1 MPETENTLQRR
12 LQWFLLLRV
21 GVTTCLLGLTVF
33 MYSRQDGI
41 ATPASAQVLGAIG
54 SAYFVSLLSG
64 LLLTKVRNLTLFSY
78 VQVVFD
84 TVFVSGI
91 VLLSGGLCSPFLVL
105 YHLAILNAAYLLFRP
120 GALIAASVAAVCYGT
135 MVNLLY
141 YGVLPPLGFDTLAF
155 LKLYATPTLHLTLH
169 LIAAV
174 SSFYLVAVLGSY
186 LIQRLTQVETLLAER
201 DVAFDQ
207 LSSLYQ
213 GVVQNL
219 ESGVLITNAS
229 GSIEYANA
237 PMAEILD
244 TTSAQLQGK
253 SATAL
258 FPMLP
263 ESPPTAP
270 IEFSLPSTG
279 PDTKERTLRASYSQ
293 LSDTYGNQIGLLYS
307 IQDVTGVKEL
317 ESGLQH
323 IEEAEAYTG
332 SPAPAL
338 EAFAGLVGRSEAMN
352 AVYQLITKV
361 AASTT
366 TILITGE
373 SGTGKELVARAI
385 HDTGSRAQQPFVP
398 VNCGAIPD
406 SLIESELFG
415 HIKGAFTGAVQDRT
429 GLFRQAD
436 SGTIFL
442 DEIGELPLPMQVKL
456 LRVLQNQE
464 VTPIGGQKSIQV
476 DVRVLA
482 ATNRKLEEEVAAGR
496 FREDLFYRLNVIR
509 LALPPLRERAGDLPL
524 LIHHFLQQ
532 LSVQQSKE
540 IRQISPQAMRILLD
554 YAYPGNIRELENL
567 MQHAITMSEGETL
580 RRADLPAHVHPSV
593 ASIGVSDP
601 HQQVNSPL
609 EFFSKGI
616 SLDAELEAYEQAILR
631 AALDQVGGIQKRA
644 AEVLGIN
651 YRSLR
656 HRLQKYQLSLKAA

>member
-1 MPETENTLQRR
+1 MT
-12 LQWFLLLRV
+12 
-21 GVTTCLLGLTVF
+21 
-33 MYSRQDGI
+33 I
-41 ATPASAQVLGAIG
+41 
-54 SAYFVSLLSG
+54 VSLLSG

-91 VLLSGGLCSPFLVL
+91 VLLSGGLGSPFLVL

-279 PDTKERTLRASYSQ
+279 PDTKERLHFSPVTERGRYVIDGIVLKLPIFGLIIRKAAVARFTRTLGTLIAS
-293 LSDTYGNQIGLLYS
+293 
-307 IQDVTGVKEL
+307 GVPL
-317 ESGLQH
+317 
-323 IEEAEAYTG
+323 
-332 SPAPAL
+332 L
-338 EAFAGLVGRSEAMN
+338 EAMF
-352 AVYQLITKV
+352 
-361 AASTT
+361 
-366 TILITGE
+366 ITGKTAGNKVVEGVVLSSRQSISEGRMLTEPLAE
-373 SGTGKELVARAI
+373 SKVFPPMLCQMIDVGE
-385 HDTGSRAQQPFVP
+385 Q
-398 VNCGAIPD
+398 
-406 SLIESELFG
+406 
-415 HIKGAFTGAVQDRT
+415 TGAVDAM
-429 GLFRQAD
+429 LNKIAD
-436 SGTIFL
+436 FYE
-442 DEIGELPLPMQVKL
+442 DEVDDAVANLTALMEPL
-456 LRVLQNQE
+456 
-464 VTPIGGQKSIQV
+464 
-476 DVRVLA
+476 
-482 ATNRKLEEEVAAGR
+482 
-496 FREDLFYRLNVIR
+496 VIVFT
-509 LALPPLRERAGDLPL
+509 DF
-524 LIHHFLQQ
+524 I
-532 LSVQQSKE
+532 
-540 IRQISPQAMRILLD
+540 
-554 YAYPGNIRELENL
+554 
-567 MQHAITMSEGETL
+567 
-580 RRADLPAHVHPSV
+580 
-593 ASIGVSDP
+593 
-601 HQQVNSPL
+601 
-609 EFFSKGI
+609 
-616 SLDAELEAYEQAILR
+616 
-631 AALDQVGGIQKRA
+631 
-644 AEVLGIN
+644 
-651 YRSLR
+651 
-656 HRLQKYQLSLKAA
+656 